1 MRDDSKSPDALVP
14 GDLQAEP
21 VWEFVAE
28 DEATGDETRIRPVSE
43 RPVRSLDGRLI
54 GTQVRLRNGSLC
66 WAILSNLSPDSPRK
80 SQHFATLSLEKE
92 GRWFHLAR
100 YFDADYET
108 RGARHLADFLDVPVD
123 QVFPISYDVSGF
135 VEGNPNALRGSIV
148 ADPKD
153 RLDAASLVELSLSDE
168 GD

>member
-1 MRDDSKSPDALVP
+1 VTDDSRTPDALVP

-21 VWEFVAE
+21 VWEFVTD
-28 DEATGDETRIRPVSE
+28 DELTGDETSVRPVSE

-54 GTQVRLRNGSLC
+54 GTQVRLRNGSVR
-66 WAILSNLSPDSPRK
+66 WAMLSNLSPDSPKK

-108 RGARHLADFLDVPVD
+108 RGARQLADFLDLPVD

-135 VEGNPNALRGSIV
+135 VEGNPRALRGSVV
-148 ADPKD
+148 ADPKE
-153 RLDAASLVELSLSDE
+153 RLDAASLVELSLSDVA
-168 GD
+168 D